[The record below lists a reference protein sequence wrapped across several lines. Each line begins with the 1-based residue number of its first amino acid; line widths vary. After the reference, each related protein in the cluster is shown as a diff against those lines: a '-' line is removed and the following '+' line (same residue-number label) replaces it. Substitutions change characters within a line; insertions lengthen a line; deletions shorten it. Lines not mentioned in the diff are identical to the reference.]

1 MASLNKVIL
10 MGNMTRDPELRQTA
24 SGVSVCSFSIAVNRP
39 YKSGEQQAVDFID
52 CVAWRQA
59 AEFVSRY
66 FRKGSSIIIDGH
78 IETRSYTG
86 RVGNKR
92 TAVEIIVNEA
102 SFGANKA
109 AEGENSAPSAQTAA
123 QPTDNT
129 PYTPTAYTAQ
139 NNAAFEEIPDDE
151 SLPF

>member
-78 IETRSYTG
+78 IETRSYTD

-109 AEGENSAPSAQTAA
+109 TEGENSAPSAQTAA
-123 QPTDNT
+123 HPTDNT
-129 PYTPTAYTAQ
+129 PYTPTAYTAH

>member
-10 MGNMTRDPELRQTA
+10 MGNMTRDTELRQTA

-39 YKSGEQQAVDFID
+39 YKSGEQQAVDFVD

-78 IETRSYTG
+78 IETRSYTD
-86 RVGNKR
+86 RAGNKR
-92 TAVEIIVNEA
+92 TAVEIIVDEA

-109 AEGENSAPSAQTAA
+109 TESENSAPSAQTAA

>member
-10 MGNMTRDPELRQTA
+10 MGNMTRDPELRQTS

-39 YKSGEQQAVDFID
+39 YKSGEQQAADFID

-78 IETRSYTG
+78 IETRTYTD

-109 AEGENSAPSAQTAA
+109 TEGENYAPSTQTAA

>member
-1 MASLNKVIL
+1 MASFCKVIM
-10 MGNMTRDPELRQTA
+10 MGNLTRDPELRQTSA
-24 SGVSVCSFSIAVNRP
+24 GVPVCAFSLAINRP
-39 YKSGEQQAVDFID
+39 YKSNGEQGVDFID
-52 CVAWRQA
+52 CVAWRTA

-66 FRKGSSIIIDGH
+66 FKKGSNIIVEGR
-78 IETRSYTG
+78 IETRSYTD
-86 RVGNKR
+86 RTGNKR

-109 AEGENSAPSAQTAA
+109 TEGEYSAPIAQTAA
-123 QPTDNT
+123 QPTANT

-151 SLPF
+151 SIPF

>member
-78 IETRSYTG
+78 IETRSYTD

-109 AEGENSAPSAQTAA
+109 AEGENFAPSAQTAA

-139 NNAAFEEIPDDE
+139 NNAAFEEIPNDE